1 MQETWIAVS
10 VWSNW
15 QRQTENVLHPLV
27 VVLDRYLFP
36 GLVHSRVPLVLLHLL
51 LQVWMDIWSV
61 CSTEQRCNGI
71 EENEFVPL
79 CQYSQRG
86 KGRAFGKILQ
96 EKLVHKTLIFDWSST
111 VKVSFKWSI
120 ECLKVALI
128 RFRVICLV
136 NAIFFLKWTSYKS
149 GRRKLCSSILCIR
162 VCCVPLQPRCP
173 RSFIHSFRVECSS
186 RAHADRGFF
195 NSADYHR

>member
-1 MQETWIAVS
+1 MQETWIAMS

-128 RFRVICLV
+128 RFRAICLI
-136 NAIFFLKWTSYKS
+136 NAILLTFKVNLVQERTKKTLLKYTMYTSLLRAS
-149 GRRKLCSSILCIR
+149 PTQ
-162 VCCVPLQPRCP
+162 VPAIVH
-173 RSFIHSFRVECSS
+173 SFIPSRVFVASTRGS
-186 RAHADRGFF
+186 RLL
-195 NSADYHR
+195 